1 MTTFALSTDQ
11 RAALA
16 MQLREQR
23 RIFDPSR
30 DMTAAVRHYERLA
43 ADVRPVRSMT
53 ITATVRA
60 PKRRSP
66 IMFKR
71 VGGLTF
77 MRFFRLNLQ
86 MSISRR

>member
-1 MTTFALSTDQ
+1 MIAMTMLNLTA
-11 RAALA
+11 
-16 MQLREQR
+16 EQR

-30 DMTAAVRHYERLA
+30 DIAAAVRHYERLA